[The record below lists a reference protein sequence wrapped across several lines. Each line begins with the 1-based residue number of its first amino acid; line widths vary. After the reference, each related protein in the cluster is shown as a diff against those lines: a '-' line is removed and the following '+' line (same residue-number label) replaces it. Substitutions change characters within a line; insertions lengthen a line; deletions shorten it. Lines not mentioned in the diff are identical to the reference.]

1 VDRIRAAWST
11 ITASPRRIAAVAGI
25 VVGALVVGVGFSL
38 AVDAIRDGEQVG
50 ESPSAAASASVRPS
64 EVPSPTAT
72 SAATATAIVSPT
84 PTASASPTLAPTPS
98 PTPTATPSAT
108 PTPTPTPKPQGD
120 CDVVT
125 VDASGTLYVNG
136 EEVPDDPSA
145 EEYGE
150 QMPMAV
156 LRLAA
161 RAASAT
167 GADLCLQ
174 VELPS
179 VTVAGFIDICGE
191 VVAERGAPMETPP
204 PPEPAPTQPPTYG
217 LPMIDGVVISDRM
230 LDINSYPLLDLA
242 DELDVPACIEVQA
255 DANDVVVTVS
265 LEACASARLKADG
278 GLAVIEGELEWN
290 FEPESLADDDEALVV
305 GEAVEVGLDFRNV
318 MDDGIHLI
326 ELSVIVQAECPEP
339 DR

>member
-1 VDRIRAAWST
+1 M
-11 ITASPRRIAAVAGI
+11 
-25 VVGALVVGVGFSL
+25 
-38 AVDAIRDGEQVG
+38 
-50 ESPSAAASASVRPS
+50 
-64 EVPSPTAT
+64 
-72 SAATATAIVSPT
+72 
-84 PTASASPTLAPTPS
+84 
-98 PTPTATPSAT
+98 
-108 PTPTPTPKPQGD
+108 
-120 CDVVT
+120 T

-265 LEACASARLKADG
+265 LEACASARLDADG
-278 GLAVIEGELEWN
+278 VLSVLEGELEWN